1 MKKCTYCDKRATIF
15 LEQMN
20 KEEIP
25 MCEWHFRE
33 KVRMCEEEGE
43 DN

>member
-1 MKKCTYCDKRATIF
+1 MKKCIYCGKRATIF

-25 MCEWHFRE
+25 MCEYHFRE
-33 KVRMCEEEGE
+33 NVRMEE

>member
-1 MKKCTYCDKRATIF
+1 MKKCFYCGKRATIF

-20 KEEIP
+20 KEEIA
-25 MCEWHFRE
+25 MCEFHFRE
-33 KVRMCEEEGE
+33 NVRMEE

>member
-1 MKKCTYCDKRATIF
+1 MKKCTYCNKRATIF

-25 MCEWHFRE
+25 MCEFHFRE
-33 KVRMCEEEGE
+33 MVKMNEE
-43 DN
+43 DK